1 MRKDEQ
7 QKNDLL
13 WTISMMVTAIVA
25 ILLAGT
31 ALFDFNLP
39 DSLMRIIGA
48 IGLIALP
55 FAALFTVK
63 KVKAG
68 K

>member
-1 MRKDEQ
+1 
-7 QKNDLL
+7 
-13 WTISMMVTAIVA
+13 MVTAIVA

>member
-13 WTISMMVTAIVA
+13 WTVSMMVTAIVA